1 MNLFLRSVF
10 IFLVA
15 SLLIV
20 RTAFAADRWR
30 ILGVPLDMPDSDEQ
44 ALDSQYLEGI
54 YQGDYGTHMAHDYGG
69 YIGGHVKDSL
79 LLQLPYYHINST
91 TKDGKQLELWFS
103 SEEDGRKT
111 FGVEMHES
119 RQEKGA
125 RSEAPAAAIA
135 EAQAAFGKPDRV
147 ITSPDALGRTILLF
161 VDINLPRDKH
171 DGIVA
176 RLPNPRQMTKDEVA
190 NFDSIDPRE
199 RARILGPD
207 FRGAIVTIY
216 SFKDQVTGI
225 DAELLDLER
234 ARTVFNL
241 EKLQ

>member
-1 MNLFLRSVF
+1 MNPFLRSLLAV
-10 IFLVA
+10 LVVSMLLVHTA
-15 SLLIV
+15 S
-20 RTAFAADRWR
+20 AADRWR

-44 ALDSQYLEGI
+44 DLDGQYLEGI
-54 YQGDYGTHMAHDYGG
+54 YQGDYGIHMTHNFGG
-69 YIGGHVKDSL
+69 YIGGHLKDSL

-103 SEEDGRKT
+103 SKDDGRRT

-119 RQEKGA
+119 LRDKGA
-125 RSEAPAAAIA
+125 RSEAPSAAID

-147 ITSPDALGRTILLF
+147 ITSPDASGTTILLF
-161 VDINLPRDKH
+161 VDAYIPKDKH
-171 DGIVA
+171 DAIVA
-176 RLPNPRQMTKDEVA
+176 RLPNPQQVTKEEIA
-190 NFDSIDPRE
+190 NFNGIDLRE

-216 SFKDQVTGI
+216 SLNGKVTGI
-225 DAELLDLER
+225 DAELIDLQR

-241 EKLQ
+241 EKLN